1 MNMEKQNQEYLQE
14 VLTNMVNCDSAC
26 EDLACRKN
34 NNKYSV
40 EWFMENMPGAE
51 YVLDRQLN
59 YIFSNGMTTGAD
71 ESNRRLDTWLYET
84 KNRIGATNYA
94 ELRQAIG
101 MAIAYGECGIR
112 HYDGNIYHVKKGYY
126 GMLMNRE
133 EGIDEIVA
141 YYVRKDR
148 KRVDRK
154 INTKEW
160 ENIDAYL
167 DLEKWF
173 DDNGY
178 ILLDPSDFIRLRNNT
193 SDIDTTSPFESDKQR
208 VDLLTGVYKQLNYD
222 IRYDG
227 PGRTFF
233 FAKSGYAEGGDNDI
247 STSTVLNNTE
257 GAKNQR
263 LMKARDEIR
272 KLLNEIKKST
282 SDSVGVLSGAFDPD
296 HYIHLP
302 RVTKGTDFLEWLEVD
317 TVIMAQLFGMSPT
330 LLEVGELHGN
340 VSVEKIIDNAMLN
353 TIIPMREMFA
363 TQFSE
368 FISRIIGVPKVYF
381 DKYDMQQIKDEN
393 EARLKLAQ
401 VIKDLGNAYHN
412 NESAEVQK
420 LTDEVVE
427 LLRSSLY
434 DDANQPKKM

>member
-1 MNMEKQNQEYLQE
+1 MNMEQYNEEYLKDVFTKMNE
-14 VLTNMVNCDSAC
+14 CDTKC
-26 EDLACRKN
+26 TDLVGWSKEKPA
-34 NNKYSV
+34 SV
-40 EWFMENMPGAE
+40 DWYMENMPGAQ

-59 YIFSNGMTTGAD
+59 YIFSNGLTTGDSASD
-71 ESNRRLDTWLYET
+71 AKLDTWLYQT
-84 KNRIGATNYA
+84 KNRVGATNYA

-101 MAIAYGECGIR
+101 RTIAYGECGLR

-126 GMLMNRE
+126 GILMNRE
-133 EGIDEIVA
+133 DGIDEIVA

-148 KRVDRK
+148 NKVDTT
-154 INTKEW
+154 INTKDWDFE
-160 ENIDAYL
+160 EYEEIV
-167 DLEKWF
+167 EWF
-173 DDNGY
+173 DHNGY
-178 ILLDPSDFIRLRNNT
+178 ILLDPSDFILLRNDT
-193 SDIDTTSPFESDKQR
+193 SDVDTTSPFEADKQR

-233 FAKSGYAEGGDNDI
+233 FSRTGYAEGDGNDI

-257 GAKNQR
+257 GAKTQR
-263 LMKARDEIR
+263 LQKARDEIR
-272 KLLNEIKKST
+272 KLLMEIKKST
-282 SDSVGVLSGAFDPD
+282 SDSVGVLSGAFDPE

-302 RVTKGTDFLEWLEVD
+302 RVTKGTDFLKWLDVD

-330 LLEVGELHGN
+330 LVEVGELHGN

-353 TIIPMREMFA
+353 TIIPMREKFA

-368 FISRIIGVPKVYF
+368 FIARIVQVPKIF
-381 DKYDMQQIKDEN
+381 FNKYDMQQIKDEN
-393 EARLKLAQ
+393 EARLKLSQ

-412 NESAEVQK
+412 NESEEVNK
-420 LTDEVVE
+420 VTNEVVE

-434 DDANQPKKM
+434 DEAGAMKTM

>member
-1 MNMEKQNQEYLQE
+1 MSDYLQD
-14 VLTNMVNCDSAC
+14 VLDDLNQCDPAC
-26 EDLACRKN
+26 ADLTCRPKEHGD
-34 NNKYSV
+34 KSV
-40 EWFMENMPGAE
+40 DWFMENMPGAE

-59 YIFSNGMTTGAD
+59 YIFSNGLTTGAD
-71 ESNRRLDTWLYET
+71 SSDAKLDNWLYET

-101 MAIAYGECGIR
+101 MSIAYGECGLR
-112 HYDGNIYHVKKGYY
+112 HFDGNIYHVKRGYY
-126 GMLMNRE
+126 GLLISRE
-133 EGIDEIVA
+133 EGIDQIMA

-148 KRVDRK
+148 KKVDRK
-154 INTKEW
+154 IDTDDWSSFRKYED
-160 ENIDAYL
+160 IL
-167 DLEKWF
+167 RWF

-178 ILLDPSDFIRLRNNT
+178 ILLDPTEFIMLRNNT
-193 SDIDTTSPFESDKQR
+193 SDIDTHSPFESDKQR

-233 FAKSGYAEGGDNDI
+233 FSRSGYVEGGDNEI
-247 STSTVLNNTE
+247 STSTVLNNSD
-257 GAKNQR
+257 GAKTER
-263 LMKARDEIR
+263 LKKARTEIK

-302 RVTKGTDFLEWLEVD
+302 RVTKGTDFLDWLDVD
-317 TVIMAQLFGMSPT
+317 TVVMSQLFGMSPT
-330 LLEVGELHGN
+330 LLEVGEMHGN

-368 FISRIIGVPKVYF
+368 FIARIVGVPKIYF
-381 DKYDMQQIKDEN
+381 NKYDMQQIKDEN

-401 VIKDLGNAYHN
+401 VIKDLANAYHN
-412 NESAEVQK
+412 DQSEEVSK
-420 LTDEVVE
+420 VMDEVAE

-434 DDANQPKKM
+434 DDANQMKSM